1 MERPGPK
8 PAAGSGRIVKKSDL
22 IRLCKQQTG
31 FFPKRW
37 KEWKQRKLGEKR
49 REVRIDIDF
58 DFARNV

>member
-8 PAAGSGRIVKKSDL
+8 PAFGSGRIVKKNDL
-22 IRLCKQQTG
+22 IWLYKQQSG

-49 REVRIDIDF
+49 REVRIEIDF
-58 DFARNV
+58 EVARNV